1 MLVNQWQCLKSISG
15 VPGLADKK
23 IWRILGGRRR
33 RTRGRWWRSSGDSIW
48 YLHNR
53 HILLSSGKLSLWP
66 QIYTQSVPNSWNELH
81 IRHFWNWQP
90 FETLCPGIS
99 WLSSITYSRVTSTL
113 TWISMCILPFYYFWY
128 ICILIN
134 ISWYIQCVIFRKSL
148 MNYNLWIE
156 FCLGVILLCNSVQ
169 FVVHDAGWKPLPHIS
184 WFPIPVHALLGATIF
199 TQNKCEVP
207 KPRTNLSVIWYD
219 QDHCKINISK

>member
-1 MLVNQWQCLKSISG
+1 MTPSLTTSLMTAMPRLMSAKRFVAYSGEMQPEICPHWRFCAGMIRENTEMRTLMTGAWKTTNSLPLWWKKQGKTSNEFLIIMLVNQWQCLKSISG

-53 HILLSSGKLSLWP
+53 HILLNSGKLSLWP

-90 FETLCPGIS
+90 FENLCPGIS

-113 TWISMCILPFYYFWY
+113 TLDLNVYSAFLLF
-128 ICILIN
+128 LI
-134 ISWYIQCVIFRKSL
+134 YL
-148 MNYNLWIE
+148 
-156 FCLGVILLCNSVQ
+156 
-169 FVVHDAGWKPLPHIS
+169 HI
-184 WFPIPVHALLGATIF
+184 
-199 TQNKCEVP
+199 NK
-207 KPRTNLSVIWYD
+207 Y
-219 QDHCKINISK
+219 

>member
-53 HILLSSGKLSLWP
+53 HILLNSGKLSLWP

-81 IRHFWNWQP
+81 IRHFGNWQP
-90 FETLCPGIS
+90 FENLCPGIS
-99 WLSSITYSRVTSTL
+99 WLSSITKFYNFPLAWLLYLRVTIVL
-113 TWISMCILPFYYFWY
+113 LW
-128 ICILIN
+128 
-134 ISWYIQCVIFRKSL
+134 RK
-148 MNYNLWIE
+148 
-156 FCLGVILLCNSVQ
+156 LLFFVLSAKNSV
-169 FVVHDAGWKPLPHIS
+169 FPL
-184 WFPIPVHALLGATIF
+184 AEIF
-199 TQNKCEVP
+199 LMY
-207 KPRTNLSVIWYD
+207 LS
-219 QDHCKINISK
+219 